1 MRKEGRMTKEI
12 KTQWHPAFCSA
23 VKLELIENKGD
34 LDYENEYNLNSK
46 PIQIDLLVIKKSKDV
61 EIKNEIGKIFRGH
74 NIMEY
79 KSPQDS
85 MNVDTFIKV
94 IAYACLYKASEVHVN
109 DVCLEDITITLIRE
123 RRPRELFKWFTK
135 HGYEI
140 CEKYPGIYY
149 VNKDGNFPIQVIASC
164 RLSKEN
170 QKWLTLLSSHLNKDD
185 AKRIILQMGNLTEK
199 DEKAYA
205 NSVVQV
211 AVTENHR
218 LFDLMKGENEM
229 ACEAL
234 LELMKP
240 EIDEIVK
247 KNAEKER
254 KKLIMNCLNKNRT
267 VEEIADFLGI
277 PLEEVKAI
285 AEQK

>member
-74 NIMEY
+74 NILEY

-109 DVCLEDITITLIRE
+109 DICLEDITITLMRE

-149 VNKDGNFPIQVIASC
+149 VNKDGNFPIQVIVSS
-164 RLSKEN
+164 RLAKEN
-170 QKWLTLLSSHLNKDD
+170 LKWLTLLSSHLNKND

-205 NSVVQV
+205 NSIIQV
-211 AVTENHR
+211 ALKEDKR
-218 LFDLMKGENEM
+218 SFDLMRGESGMVCDE
-229 ACEAL
+229 L
-234 LELMKP
+234 LEFMKP
-240 EIDEIVK
+240 EIDELLEKREKREK
-247 KNAEKER
+247 KKS
-254 KKLIMNCLNKNRT
+254 RT
-267 VEEIADFLGI
+267 N
-277 PLEEVKAI
+277 
-285 AEQK
+285 

>member
-1 MRKEGRMTKEI
+1 M
-12 KTQWHPAFCSA
+12 P
-23 VKLELIENKGD
+23 
-34 LDYENEYNLNSK
+34 
-46 PIQIDLLVIKKSKDV
+46 
-61 EIKNEIGKIFRGH
+61 
-74 NIMEY
+74 
-79 KSPQDS
+79 
-85 MNVDTFIKV
+85 
-94 IAYACLYKASEVHVN
+94 
-109 DVCLEDITITLIRE
+109 
-123 RRPRELFKWFTK
+123 
-135 HGYEI
+135 
-140 CEKYPGIYY
+140 
-149 VNKDGNFPIQVIASC
+149 
-164 RLSKEN
+164 
-170 QKWLTLLSSHLNKDD
+170 LLSSHLNKDD
-185 AKRIILQMGNLTEK
+185 AKRIILQMGNLMEK

-285 AEQK
+285 AEQE

>member
-1 MRKEGRMTKEI
+1 M
-12 KTQWHPAFCSA
+12 P
-23 VKLELIENKGD
+23 
-34 LDYENEYNLNSK
+34 
-46 PIQIDLLVIKKSKDV
+46 
-61 EIKNEIGKIFRGH
+61 
-74 NIMEY
+74 
-79 KSPQDS
+79 
-85 MNVDTFIKV
+85 
-94 IAYACLYKASEVHVN
+94 
-109 DVCLEDITITLIRE
+109 
-123 RRPRELFKWFTK
+123 
-135 HGYEI
+135 
-140 CEKYPGIYY
+140 
-149 VNKDGNFPIQVIASC
+149 
-164 RLSKEN
+164 
-170 QKWLTLLSSHLNKDD
+170 LLSSHLNKDD

-240 EIDEIVK
+240 EIDELLR
-247 KNAEKER
+247 KNAEIEKKRGEEIGEEKKQKE
-254 KKLIMNCLNKNRT
+254 LIMNCLKKNRT

-285 AEQK
+285 AVQK

>member
-23 VKLELIENKGD
+23 VKLELIENKDD

-74 NIMEY
+74 NILEY

-109 DVCLEDITITLIRE
+109 DICLEDITITLIRE

-149 VNKDGNFPIQVIASC
+149 VNKDGNFPIQVIVSS
-164 RLSKEN
+164 RLTKEN

-285 AEQK
+285 AEQE

>member
-79 KSPQDS
+79 KSPKDS
-85 MNVDTFIKV
+85 MNVDTFIKA
-94 IAYACLYKASEVHVN
+94 IAYACLYKVSEVHLN
-109 DVCLEDITITLIRE
+109 DICLEDITITLIRE
-123 RRPRELFKWFTK
+123 QKPRELFKWFTK

-140 CEKYPGIYY
+140 CEKYPGIFY
-149 VNKDGNFPIQVIASC
+149 VNKDGNFPIQVIVSS
-164 RLSKEN
+164 RLSVEN
-170 QKWLTLLSSHLNKDD
+170 QKWLTLLSSHLSKDD
-185 AKRIILQMGNLTEK
+185 AKRIVLQMSNLTEK

-205 NSVVQV
+205 NSVIQV
-211 AVTENHR
+211 ALKENQR
-218 LFDLMKGENEM
+218 SFDLMKGENDMVCKE
-229 ACEAL
+229 L
-234 LELMKP
+234 LEFMKP

-285 AEQK
+285 AEQE

>member
-1 MRKEGRMTKEI
+1 MFLTVSFETVSSSHSMRIRNIQIISNTQLNIVKSRGFFIIELERVLKNILLFMRKEGRMTKEI

-23 VKLELIENKGD
+23 VKLELIENKDD

-74 NIMEY
+74 NILEY

-109 DVCLEDITITLIRE
+109 DICLEDITITLIRE

-149 VNKDGNFPIQVIASC
+149 VNKDGNFPIQVIVSS
-164 RLSKEN
+164 RLAKEN
-170 QKWLTLLSSHLNKDD
+170 L
-185 AKRIILQMGNLTEK
+185 
-199 DEKAYA
+199 
-205 NSVVQV
+205 
-211 AVTENHR
+211 
-218 LFDLMKGENEM
+218 
-229 ACEAL
+229 
-234 LELMKP
+234 KP
-240 EIDEIVK
+240 EIDELLEKREK
-247 KNAEKER
+247 KGEEKKRNE
-254 KKLIMNCLNKNRT
+254 LI
-267 VEEIADFLGI
+267 
-277 PLEEVKAI
+277 LEKMWH
-285 AEQK
+285 

>member
-23 VKLELIENKGD
+23 VKLELIENKDD

-74 NIMEY
+74 NILEY

-109 DVCLEDITITLIRE
+109 DICLEDITITLIRE

-149 VNKDGNFPIQVIASC
+149 VNKDGNFPIQVIVSS
-164 RLSKEN
+164 RLAKEN
-170 QKWLTLLSSHLNKDD
+170 L
-185 AKRIILQMGNLTEK
+185 
-199 DEKAYA
+199 
-205 NSVVQV
+205 
-211 AVTENHR
+211 
-218 LFDLMKGENEM
+218 
-229 ACEAL
+229 
-234 LELMKP
+234 KP
-240 EIDEIVK
+240 EIDELLEKREK
-247 KNAEKER
+247 KGEEKKQKE
-254 KKLIMNCLNKNRT
+254 LIMNCLKKNRT

-285 AEQK
+285 AEQE

>member
-1 MRKEGRMTKEI
+1 MILYNKDRDSFEGYSALTRKEGRMTKEI

-74 NIMEY
+74 NILEY

-109 DVCLEDITITLIRE
+109 DICLEDITITLIRE

-149 VNKDGNFPIQVIASC
+149 VNKDGNFPIQVIVSS
-164 RLSKEN
+164 RLAKEN
-170 QKWLTLLSSHLNKDD
+170 L
-185 AKRIILQMGNLTEK
+185 
-199 DEKAYA
+199 
-205 NSVVQV
+205 
-211 AVTENHR
+211 
-218 LFDLMKGENEM
+218 
-229 ACEAL
+229 
-234 LELMKP
+234 KP
-240 EIDEIVK
+240 EIDELLEKREK
-247 KNAEKER
+247 KGEEKKQNE
-254 KKLIMNCLNKNRT
+254 LI
-267 VEEIADFLGI
+267 
-277 PLEEVKAI
+277 LEKMWH
-285 AEQK
+285 

>member
-74 NIMEY
+74 NILEY

-109 DVCLEDITITLIRE
+109 DICLEDITITLIRE

-149 VNKDGNFPIQVIASC
+149 VNKDGNFPIQVIVSS
-164 RLSKEN
+164 RLAKEN
-170 QKWLTLLSSHLNKDD
+170 L
-185 AKRIILQMGNLTEK
+185 
-199 DEKAYA
+199 
-205 NSVVQV
+205 
-211 AVTENHR
+211 
-218 LFDLMKGENEM
+218 
-229 ACEAL
+229 
-234 LELMKP
+234 KP
-240 EIDEIVK
+240 EIDELLEKREK
-247 KNAEKER
+247 KGEEKKQNE
-254 KKLIMNCLNKNRT
+254 LILKCLDKNRT
-267 VEEIADFLGI
+267 VEEIADLFGI
-277 PLEEVKAI
+277 SLEEVKAVV
-285 AEQK
+285 AQR